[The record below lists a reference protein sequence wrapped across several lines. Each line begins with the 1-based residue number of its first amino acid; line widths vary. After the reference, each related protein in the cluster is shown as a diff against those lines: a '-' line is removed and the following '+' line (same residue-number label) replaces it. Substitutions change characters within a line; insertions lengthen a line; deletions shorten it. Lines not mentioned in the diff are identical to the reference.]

1 MQRGIHLLHFYEWKE
16 QMDYVEQ
23 AFSLSDEE
31 KSQAVYIYT
40 QCVKKLV
47 NKNYVFRQ
55 NDYFTH
61 LSSMFGQCWIFDSG
75 FASKDHLDA
84 ESYAQANVA
93 FNYANL
99 QLGSDGKFIRTAKSI
114 LPSHKRVNNK
124 KLSEISESMNYLVM
138 ATTAEIWRQRC
149 PYMH

>member
-1 MQRGIHLLHFYEWKE
+1 
-16 QMDYVEQ
+16 MDYIEQ
-23 AFSLSDEE
+23 AFALAEDE
-31 KSQAVYIYT
+31 KAQALLIYT
-40 QCVKKLV
+40 QCVKRLV
-47 NKNYVFRQ
+47 NKKYVMRQ

-61 LSSMFGQCWIFDSG
+61 LSSMFGECWIFDG
-75 FASKDHLDA
+75 DFGSKCHLDA
-84 ESYAQANVA
+84 ASYAKANVA

-99 QLGSDGKFIRTAKSI
+99 RLGSDGKFIKTAKSI